1 MQMQVHHFLVPHQ
14 RRNRVWNAIRNN
26 GHKVVPIWPGPA
38 HESLPLQRDIFDQSV
53 DDESIEYLEER
64 EAELAF
70 PTGEINQATAVE
82 VTTALAQDLMD
93 ELASNQG
100 APIWT
105 PHARYYL
112 FDYVEP
118 SKFQTG
124 ERMFR
129 GLSILND
136 GQWLPYPGN
145 LIDGHLVHWEHEP
158 FEAGAHPLPREFLDY
173 FSSKVA

>member
-1 MQMQVHHFLVPHQ
+1 MQMQVHQFLVPHQ

-26 GHKVVPIWPGPA
+26 GHKVVPIWPGA
-38 HESLPLQRDIFDQSV
+38 SDESLPLKRVIFDQNV
-53 DDESIEYLEER
+53 DDESIEYLQER

-70 PTGEINQATAVE
+70 PTGAINQTTAVE

-93 ELASNQG
+93 ELASDQG
-100 APIWT
+100 AQIWT

-112 FDYVEP
+112 FDYIDP
-118 SKFQTG
+118 SVMQAG
-124 ERMFR
+124 ERIST
-129 GLSILND
+129 GLRILND

-158 FEAGAHPLPREFLDY
+158 FEVGSHPFPRELLD
-173 FSSKVA
+173 FVSPTSV